1 VTAASGSAGPDVLR
15 HCDLND
21 LSRTIVERPSNRSRI
36 VVVTTAEA
44 VRRDNSHTS
53 LPEDIPSVLKLT
65 EKTAKTHIRK
75 LGF

>member
-1 VTAASGSAGPDVLR
+1 MTAASGSAGPDVLR

-44 VRRDNSHTS
+44 VRRDNSH
-53 LPEDIPSVLKLT
+53 IPSVLKLT